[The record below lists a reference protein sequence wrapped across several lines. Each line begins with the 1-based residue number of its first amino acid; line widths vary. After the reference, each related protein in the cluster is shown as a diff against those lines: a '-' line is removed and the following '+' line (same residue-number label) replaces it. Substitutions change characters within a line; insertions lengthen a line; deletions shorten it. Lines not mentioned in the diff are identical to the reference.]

1 MALLALVCAVHTSA
15 RAESFQAGLDDEQ
28 RALLEAAIAER
39 AGANSNTEQRS
50 DARTVPEAA
59 GQTAPPVTQAPEPE
73 KLVLRA
79 GSTVLLSV
87 EKQPKK
93 RSNDGAAGAS
103 GVGEVDEALEA
114 MSPKAA
120 EAISVLIDRIAR
132 GNPHRLDGQGA
143 LTIADLP
150 RIQLAGLTE
159 AQAAARLNFEP
170 LLLGLRI
177 GVAILPLIPDEQ
189 EALTPFGYAMFEG
202 RSSSFAPPA
211 NTPVPTEYVL
221 GPGDSLRMSLVGS
234 VNRKLTLELDRN
246 GEVSVPDLGV
256 VALAGMRFEEAKAAL
271 EAQVAEQ
278 MIGVRAHVTMG
289 SVRTMR
295 VFVLGEAQQPGSYVV
310 SGLSTLTNAL
320 VSSGGISRVGSLRRI
335 QLKREGEVVATLDLY
350 DLLLRGDTQSDVRL
364 LPGDVI
370 FIPPIGPTV
379 GITGAVRRPAIYEM
393 STNESAARDVST
405 LVRLAGGFRPDA
417 DPAMAVVERISSE
430 RNRIVLNVDLS
441 GDAAF
446 RLHTGDLVRVPAIRP
461 TMTAGISIDGHV
473 HRPGAVGFVR
483 GMRLTDAIGSI
494 EDLKP
499 DADLHYVLI
508 RREATSDRHVDVISV
523 DLAEAWARPNSS
535 ANLKLAA
542 RDRIIVF
549 DTGGTRT
556 SAIASLLN
564 EMRRQSTSA
573 APTRI
578 VFIRGSVKAPG
589 EYPLELGMR
598 VSDLLRAGGGLADS
612 AYTGR
617 AELTRYANDDGE
629 RREVELLGV
638 DLNAVRAG
646 DTNADVE
653 LRPFDIVL
661 IKAVPQWSEAQSIR
675 LLGEFRFPGEYPI
688 TRGET
693 LDSVIARAGGFTDLA
708 FLDGSV
714 YSREE
719 LRVREQKQLD
729 LLAERMRHDLIA
741 FALQANRG
749 AASGVGAAQGGQAA
763 AIGEGLLN
771 QLKST
776 RAVGRLVLDL
786 KASASADSTPER
798 RLYVKGGDTLYVPR
812 IPQEITVVGEV
823 QNTTSHLYDPALSR
837 DDYVRMSGGATP
849 EADSGRTYVMRANGE
864 VVSKSSSHWFSRSAE
879 PDIRPG
885 DSIVVP
891 LNTER
896 GLSLPLWTSVTTIL
910 YNIAITIA
918 AINSF

>member
-1 MALLALVCAVHTSA
+1 MLAIGGIPILSRVHCAQAAISIGRAGPDRRAAPDTTAVARTLPAGLRGARAPLLKRWRPKWQMRFAGNGAGLRVCMALLALVCAVHTSA
-15 RAESFQAGLDDEQ
+15 RAESLQAGLDDEQ
-28 RALLEAAIAER
+28 RALLEAVIAER

-79 GSTVLLSV
+79 GSTLLLSV
-87 EKQPKK
+87 EKEPKK
-93 RSNDGAAGAS
+93 RSNDGASGAS
-103 GVGEVDEALEA
+103 GVGEVDEELEA

-120 EAISVLIDRIAR
+120 EAIAVLIDRIAR

-159 AQAAARLNFEP
+159 AQAAARLNAEP

-177 GVAILPLIPDEQ
+177 GVAILPLIRDEQ

-335 QLKREGEVVATLDLY
+335 QLKREGQIVATLDLY

-393 STNESAARDVST
+393 STNESAARDVTT

-542 RDRIIVF
+542 EVDCRRISF
-549 DTGGTRT
+549 N
-556 SAIASLLN
+556 SEAIALVRVPPVSNTMIRSRAASFRLALL
-564 EMRRQSTSA
+564 
-573 APTRI
+573 
-578 VFIRGSVKAPG
+578 F
-589 EYPLELGMR
+589 
-598 VSDLLRAGGGLADS
+598 
-612 AYTGR
+612 GR
-617 AELTRYANDDGE
+617 A
-629 RREVELLGV
+629 
-638 DLNAVRAG
+638 
-646 DTNADVE
+646 
-653 LRPFDIVL
+653 
-661 IKAVPQWSEAQSIR
+661 Q
-675 LLGEFRFPGEYPI
+675 
-688 TRGET
+688 
-693 LDSVIARAGGFTDLA
+693 
-708 FLDGSV
+708 
-714 YSREE
+714 
-719 LRVREQKQLD
+719 
-729 LLAERMRHDLIA
+729 
-741 FALQANRG
+741 
-749 AASGVGAAQGGQAA
+749 
-763 AIGEGLLN
+763 
-771 QLKST
+771 
-776 RAVGRLVLDL
+776 
-786 KASASADSTPER
+786 ASARST
-798 RLYVKGGDTLYVPR
+798 
-812 IPQEITVVGEV
+812 EITSTCRSEV
-823 QNTTSHLYDPALSR
+823 ASR
-837 DDYVRMSGGATP
+837 RIST
-849 EADSGRTYVMRANGE
+849 
-864 VVSKSSSHWFSRSAE
+864 
-879 PDIRPG
+879 
-885 DSIVVP
+885 
-891 LNTER
+891 
-896 GLSLPLWTSVTTIL
+896 
-910 YNIAITIA
+910 
-918 AINSF
+918 